1 MLAYSIDIIFWNLK
15 FDPNIPYYTFF
26 FWLSFQIQENMLLQK
41 YIYLGVF
48 ETCQNVMKTPMV
60 HIYNIRTVDFLS
72 YKISAK

>member
-1 MLAYSIDIIFWNLK
+1 MLAYSIDIIFWSLK
-15 FDPNIPYYTFF
+15 FDPNIPYYTF

-48 ETCQNVMKTPMV
+48 ETCQNVMKTPMA

>member
-15 FDPNIPYYTFF
+15 FDPNIPYCTF

-48 ETCQNVMKTPMV
+48 ETCQNVMKTPMA
-60 HIYNIRTVDFLS
+60 HI
-72 YKISAK
+72 

>member
-1 MLAYSIDIIFWNLK
+1 MPAYSIDIIFWNLK
-15 FDPNIPYYTFF
+15 FDRKYLIAPFF

-48 ETCQNVMKTPMV
+48 ETCQNVMKTPMA